1 MTDPVASNEE
11 SRPDQKTG
19 AGWAKFWE
27 KELKASEKLLKPFV
41 KRGKDAVNRYAAE
54 TLQDGKSDSSN
65 WFRLNLFSSNVNTL
79 KSMLYGQLPEVS
91 VKRKFDDQDDDVAR
105 VAGLIL
111 SRMLNYDLQ
120 ANGEEYDV
128 VLRGVLEDRLLPGL
142 GCAVVRYDMG
152 TDTRQIDSTVW
163 VEDEEDENG
172 GRYETEQIEE
182 EYLDW
187 EDAEIDYHYW
197 GDVRWS
203 WARNWSELRWVAFRS
218 YLTKEAVE
226 ERFGEKWA
234 KKLTYKKSE
243 PGADNKEDSFN
254 RDMQDSVST
263 AEIWEIW
270 DKESQKVF
278 WFQENQS
285 DICDEEDDPL
295 GLDGFFP
302 CPPFLLANS
311 TTTLL
316 MPTSDYYLAKDL
328 YRHIDLLSTRIA
340 VVTQAVKVSGVYD
353 KAQNGLERLFK
364 EATENE
370 LLPVDNWAQLAEKGG
385 LAGVVDLVPTLEIAQ
400 TLDVLVQQRNQAIE
414 LLYQVTGMSDVLRGA
429 ATEGQTSATEQE
441 LKAKF
446 ASVRVQA
453 LQDAFATFC
462 TDLMQLKAQVICK
475 HYDIETI
482 AKQANVQAMVQSDQ
496 DLVPAALQLLKQP
509 NEIYLRIAIKPE
521 TVAMVD
527 FAKKQQ
533 ERTAFLEAMG
543 FFVQSAQPMIEAAP
557 EAAPTLLEMLKWG
570 MGGFKGSEEIE
581 GVMDEAI
588 DNLRA
593 NPPQSQGDDAEAA
606 KAQAEMAKIQG
617 DLQKLEMQRQH
628 DQEKHQFKMREMQ
641 AQHETKMAEIQA
653 GFNAAIAELRAR
665 TEGKVIEQ
673 TAQTEGDIV
682 KTTVDLEAHLE
693 KEDAKA
699 DNAANADD

>member
-11 SRPDQKTG
+11 SRPDEKTG

-41 KRGKDAVNRYAAE
+41 QRGKDAVNRYAAE
-54 TLQDGKSDSSN
+54 TIQDGKSDRSN

-152 TDTRQIDSTVW
+152 TDTRMIDNTVW
-163 VEDEEDENG
+163 NE
-172 GRYETEQIEE
+172 ETEEYDTEEIEE

-340 VVTQAVKVSGVYD
+340 VVTQAVKVAGAYD

-370 LLPVDNWAQLAEKGG
+370 LIPVDNWAQLAEKGG
-385 LAGVVDLVPTLEIAQ
+385 LAGVLELVPTLEIAQ

-453 LQDAFATFC
+453 LQDTFATFC

-475 HYDIETI
+475 HYDVETI

-509 NEIYLRIAIKPE
+509 NQVYLRIAIKPE

-653 GFNAAIAELRAR
+653 SFSAAIAELRAR